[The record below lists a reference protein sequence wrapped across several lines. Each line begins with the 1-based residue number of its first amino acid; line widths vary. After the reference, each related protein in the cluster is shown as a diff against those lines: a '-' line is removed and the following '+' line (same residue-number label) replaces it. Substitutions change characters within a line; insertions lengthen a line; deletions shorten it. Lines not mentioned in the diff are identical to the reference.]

1 MKKHFILQHYIEDE
15 AEDEDECSKDEDEI
29 DDTKI
34 DTQII
39 NVKAILNEEK
49 NRRKN
54 REKYNQE
61 QIKKDESIIKKILK
75 RSYKAKTQEH
85 NSNLFIKKKSSYW
98 LDINK
103 KALILSQKT
112 TNESQSPARI
122 VQKIRVGFKC
132 NKNEKKNDIIEMKS
146 NDKGNEE
153 IDELKKKVEKKI
165 KEKISETSSENKRN
179 CNNRIKENRKILE
192 NVITINEDKKKK
204 KEKIKHYNPF
214 CIPNRNTSL
223 LQEIKDNK
231 LNSSQEG
238 IIQNNANIININNY
252 FTQSKPISTSNS
264 SLSLSMK
271 IKISTIFN

>member
-1 MKKHFILQHYIEDE
+1 MKKHFKLQNYIEDE

-39 NVKAILNEEK
+39 NVKANLNEEK

-61 QIKKDESIIKKILK
+61 QIEKDESIIKKILK

-98 LDINK
+98 LNINK

-153 IDELKKKVEKKI
+153 IDELKKKVETQ
-165 KEKISETSSENKRN
+165 E
-179 CNNRIKENRKILE
+179 
-192 NVITINEDKKKK
+192 
-204 KEKIKHYNPF
+204 EKIKSLKEGAWCYMCDTHKARDKFYVSTDPLNKSGLTPICKDCARKIALKIGKDKVEHEPDRDSVIETMRYLNKPF
-214 CIPNRNTSL
+214 LSKLWDASI
-223 LQEIKDNK
+223 QESENLASGKVRSNGYYSYIKN
-231 LNSSQEG
+231 
-238 IIQNNANIININNY
+238 
-252 FTQSKPISTSNS
+252 FRPR
-264 SLSLSMK
+264 
-271 IKISTIFN
+271 